1 MSNLLLRFAGTLSL
15 ATFIASPSGPDL
27 LETASAAKFT
37 TLVAAFKSAGLS
49 DTLHGAG
56 PFTMF
61 APTDAAFAKLPP
73 GALDDLLKP
82 QNKAKLQG
90 LLRYHLVSG
99 KLMGRSIVTMRTAKT
114 LHGQSLSIQALL
126 DGQTMIDAAH
136 VVKTDVL
143 ASNGVIHAIDL
154 VLMPK

>member
-27 LETASAAKFT
+27 LETAKTAKFT
-37 TLVAAFKSAGLS
+37 TLVAMLQSAGLA
-49 DTLHGAG
+49 DTLKGPG
-56 PFTMF
+56 PFTIF

-73 GALDDLLKP
+73 GALDNLLKP
-82 QNKAKLQG
+82 QNQAKLQG

-99 KLMGRSIVTMRTAKT
+99 RLMGRSIVTMRTTKT
-114 LHGQSLSIQALL
+114 LHGQSLSIQPLQ

-136 VVKTDVL
+136 VMKSDMR